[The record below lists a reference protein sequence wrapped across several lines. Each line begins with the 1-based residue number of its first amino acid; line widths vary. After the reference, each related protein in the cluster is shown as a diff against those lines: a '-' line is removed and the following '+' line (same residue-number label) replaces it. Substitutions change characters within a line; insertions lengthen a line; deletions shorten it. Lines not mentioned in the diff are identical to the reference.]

1 MCGHIPTCG
10 QAGTVGRLR
19 SRADFLAVQKGER
32 RKGSFFLL
40 EVLRRG
46 DDGLPRVG
54 YTVTK
59 KQGNAVERNRM
70 RRRLREAVRLGGRFA
85 MKPGHDYVI
94 VARRDALNA
103 SFSRLTSALKDRIEC
118 PTSGPEGNPRRNRPK
133 EARVH
138 EKTRTRPNPSGDTRP
153 DQRRTP
159 PGRPSGMN
167 DGK

>member
-1 MCGHIPTCG
+1 MCGHTPTPG
-10 QAGTVGRLR
+10 EAGTIGRLK

-32 RKGSFFLL
+32 RKGPYFLL
-40 EVLRRG
+40 EVLDRG
-46 DDGLPRVG
+46 EEGLPRVG

-94 VARRDALNA
+94 VARRDTLDAT
-103 SFSRLTSALKDRIEC
+103 FSRLTSALKDRIEC
-118 PTSGPEGNPRRNRPK
+118 PNGGQGGDPGRKRRR
-133 EARVH
+133 ETGARQQ
-138 EKTRTRPNPSGDTRP
+138 TRTRPNPSGSNRP
-153 DQRRTP
+153 DTSRTP